1 MATGVGKPQA
11 DSECNERIPPDGF
24 DAVALENCCPRIS
37 PRGDVGIA
45 PTRSKRFLRK
55 IQHIKKRFSSAAL
68 PLFHVKHSV

>member
-24 DAVALENCCPRIS
+24 DAAALENCCPRAS
-37 PRGDVGIA
+37 PRGDVGI
-45 PTRSKRFLRK
+45 PLHVPRDFSVKSNTLRK
-55 IQHIKKRFSSAAL
+55 EFPSAAL